1 MASARPYSM
10 LLPLMVIMICTV
22 CHTSSTSTDPGTQ
35 ELIERICRQMEE
47 FGFCNKTFN
56 ENLESPSANLVDL
69 TRITVE
75 QAVTNATNTHDF
87 ILQLLKNVTSAVD
100 KNALIACENS
110 YNIVL
115 KSMQDARVAFN
126 SKDYDS
132 MMISERVTPR
142 AEASCEITFRTPP
155 APLNPLID
163 RNRQMRI
170 LIAMALVTVHTLVTS
185 PPS

>member
-1 MASARPYSM
+1 MASSGPYSM
-10 LLPLMVIMICTV
+10 LLPLTVIMICIVRPTL
-22 CHTSSTSTDPGTQ
+22 STGTDPGTQ

-87 ILQLLKNVTSAVD
+87 ILQLLKNVTSAAD

-132 MMISERVTPR
+132 MITSERVTPR

-155 APLNPLID
+155 APLNPLFD